1 MNGWLQR
8 NSVNLLRI
16 SVSIIFLWFGVLKFL
31 EGVSPVQHLAISTIR
46 SLTFGVFSD
55 STIIYSLAFTEVVV
69 GLSLL
74 FDVYVKQVL
83 YILYFQ
89 IVGTFAPFVIYPEV
103 TFTTPPFFLS
113 LEGQYI
119 VKNLVILAAGLVI
132 STYHCDEDLTCRGA
146 EDTFP

>member
-1 MNGWLQR
+1 MNGWLRR

-31 EGVSPVQHLAISTIR
+31 EGVSPVQNLAISTIR

-55 STIIYSLAFTEVVV
+55 STIIYSLALTEVVV

-119 VKNLVILAAGLVI
+119 VKNLVILAAGFVI
-132 STYHCDEDLTCRGA
+132 STHHCGKDQG
-146 EDTFP
+146 